1 MANSNDL
8 TYQDYIQRINIQDAL
23 LHAGYRLNRRDGLR
37 YPSYVRVDSNGQR
50 VRGDKFI
57 VTNQGKS
64 CFRPPEQKTY
74 NIISLIKTFPSMFPE
89 YAGVK
94 KTDHLVNEVCR
105 KILNMPNEYQDQR
118 IIEGHRDLKP
128 YDINDYRIQRFD
140 RKDFDTIKKFYPYFS
155 SRGIDISTQK
165 AFADHF
171 VLASKEH
178 DNGKV
183 LTNLSFPLVIPGKD
197 GIVGME
203 ERGKTRLDGS
213 SGYKG
218 KAEGSNGSEG
228 LWVAKLGT
236 RPLEDA
242 KHVYWF
248 ESAYDAMAYY
258 QLHAKDNPNLRYAAF
273 VSSGGN
279 LTVGQVRGML
289 SVTQGAVHHLG
300 FDNDRAGKEFVST
313 FEREYHQMI
322 RSSLGSS
329 ASRKPYLDSLFGKT
343 DITEGDA
350 RHLPKDLQE
359 KYEAYKDSKEEYLAM
374 QAGSLDPYG
383 ENAVKYARQRT
394 EVLHDDFRKG
404 VNRFLGLEED
414 FPDARYVREVPEK
427 GKDWNDL
434 LLLNLAEEEQDA
446 KDRHEIRK
454 DYGGVDLDGNGEIE
468 LNEMDETKRDTLKSR
483 R

>member
-1 MANSNDL
+1 MS
-8 TYQDYIQRINIQDAL
+8 QDPQY
-23 LHAGYRLNRRDGLR
+23 
-37 YPSYVRVDSNGQR
+37 
-50 VRGDKFI
+50 
-57 VTNQGKS
+57 
-64 CFRPPEQKTY
+64 
-74 NIISLIKTFPSMFPE
+74 
-89 YAGVK
+89 
-94 KTDHLVNEVCR
+94 
-105 KILNMPNEYQDQR
+105 
-118 IIEGHRDLKP
+118 
-128 YDINDYRIQRFD
+128 
-140 RKDFDTIKKFYPYFS
+140 KFYPYFS

-313 FEREYHQMI
+313 FEREYLQMI

-329 ASRKPYLDSLFGKT
+329 ASRKPYLDSLFGKK

>member
-8 TYQDYIQRINIQDAL
+8 TY
-23 LHAGYRLNRRDGLR
+23 HAGYRLNRRDGLR

-203 ERGKTRLDGS
+203 ERGKTRLQG
-213 SGYKG
+213 KG
-218 KAEGSNGSEG
+218 
-228 LWVAKLGT
+228 
-236 RPLEDA
+236 R
-242 KHVYWF
+242 
-248 ESAYDAMAYY
+248 
-258 QLHAKDNPNLRYAAF
+258 
-273 VSSGGN
+273 
-279 LTVGQVRGML
+279 
-289 SVTQGAVHHLG
+289 
-300 FDNDRAGKEFVST
+300 
-313 FEREYHQMI
+313 
-322 RSSLGSS
+322 
-329 ASRKPYLDSLFGKT
+329 
-343 DITEGDA
+343 
-350 RHLPKDLQE
+350 
-359 KYEAYKDSKEEYLAM
+359 
-374 QAGSLDPYG
+374 
-383 ENAVKYARQRT
+383 RQ
-394 EVLHDDFRKG
+394 
-404 VNRFLGLEED
+404 
-414 FPDARYVREVPEK
+414 
-427 GKDWNDL
+427 
-434 LLLNLAEEEQDA
+434 
-446 KDRHEIRK
+446 
-454 DYGGVDLDGNGEIE
+454 
-468 LNEMDETKRDTLKSR
+468 
-483 R
+483 